1 MSGGRLG
8 VGRLWF
14 RTALSIARLLHQ
26 LFEALTHQVFDH
38 FRVEGFTTEIIPPF
52 VVFGVLVFCGYV
64 RCDFP
69 WYGVLERFD
78 PTPFAHRFQ
87 PVARVSSNMVVS
99 TRRGKGR
106 SRKSTPP
113 ISPALNAISVDIK
126 NSLFCT
132 TPKGIDA
139 SDEKAVKGKSSRGFS
154 YAASSSYIAEDIVA
168 EDNSLDGSHTCTN
181 ENGGGFGLSAD
192 NSKDSIPFPVLAR
205 DPSSPP
211 PQDEPTISRDGF
223 RVVSGTP
230 RPKSTRRE
238 DAQPQDAKAPSTL
251 DVISNPSSSQLVG
264 RTAPDSF
271 GG

>member
-1 MSGGRLG
+1 MPRALDFGHRAKVPLWCCLAGLLVSAGCWWLLGDVWWSIGGAGCWWLSDSGSLNSSPPPST
-8 VGRLWF
+8 LQ
-14 RTALSIARLLHQ
+14 AP
-26 LFEALTHQVFDH
+26 THQAFDH
-38 FRVEGFTTEIIPPF
+38 FP
-52 VVFGVLVFCGYV
+52 
-64 RCDFP
+64 
-69 WYGVLERFD
+69 VLERFD

-87 PVARVSSNMVVS
+87 PVARGSSNMVVS

-139 SDEKAVKGKSSRGFS
+139 SDEAVKGKSSRGFS

-211 PQDEPTISRDGF
+211 PQD
-223 RVVSGTP
+223 VSVNRT
-230 RPKSTRRE
+230 STSVSWKNITMGNI
-238 DAQPQDAKAPSTL
+238 A
-251 DVISNPSSSQLVG
+251 
-264 RTAPDSF
+264 
-271 GG
+271 